1 MSPAKWVLGK
11 VVGSLFW
18 GLEFKKIKKKFK
30 FSSFSSLY
38 ADQSE
43 ILEYVCNS
51 ISLQE
56 ITHGAY
62 GNYQLLRSEFE

>member
-18 GLEFKKIKKKFK
+18 GLEFKKKKIFE

-56 ITHGAY
+56 ITHSAY